1 VESILHSSIA
11 LSGKLSKD
19 IMTKTP
25 RAEKP
30 TWRTMVDIMG
40 LPPPATK
47 PAEDYPH
54 VSQQGFFVRLGKKR
68 RDGVVRRSY
77 IARVDVLQPDGTF
90 QNGKVT
96 LGLVEDYGTGDKV
109 LTLRQAEDAARKAV
123 EDSKRLKAG
132 DSVRLTVGDAYAKL
146 RESLDSPT
154 TTDSPDYASKM
165 TGVYARFLSHLAPR
179 HLDTLKEGFWIDYLA
194 RLRTGKLQVGTEKD
208 DAGKEVPVLRKAGS
222 VSYAL
227 GVLNAAARLYRIAHE
242 YRGIEGEDKGWD
254 PTRAATE
261 KMEAPNERETFL
273 RFEDLP
279 KAWAATDQLM
289 SPWWRDLWRVYLCTG
304 LRDKLVM
311 DMRFDQIDFDRGLYL
326 IEPLARG
333 AKRRRKKLSQE
344 ERKRPIEMP
353 LSSHV
358 LGILKKRQQF
368 APKGEAGEWV
378 WYSTE
383 TARRK
388 TKELPRLTDPRSSW
402 QRLTPVVGYWCYKHD
417 LRRTF
422 ASVAATIDPSAV
434 LALSLLMLHSSKTVS
449 KALGVPQITVEYIK
463 GQQRA
468 MRALTEKVSRAVLEL
483 AGELPPTDLT
493 AGIRE
498 YVELPASIH
507 QLLALEEKAPT
518 RGEELAEAA

>member
-1 VESILHSSIA
+1 
-11 LSGKLSKD
+11 
-19 IMTKTP
+19 MTKT
-25 RAEKP
+25 EKV

-40 LPPPATK
+40 LPPPTTK
-47 PAEDYPH
+47 PADDFPH
-54 VSQQGFFVRLGKKR
+54 VSQQGFFVRVGKQR
-68 RDGVVRRSY
+68 SDGVVRRSY
-77 IARVDVLQPDGTF
+77 IVRVDVLQPDGSF
-90 QNGKVT
+90 KNGKVT

-109 LTLRQAEDAARKAV
+109 LTLRLAEEAARKAV

-132 DSVRLTVGDAYAKL
+132 DSVRMTVGDAYAKL

-154 TTDSPDYASKM
+154 TTDSPDYRDKM
-165 TGVYARFLSHLAPR
+165 TGVYERFLSHLAPR
-179 HLDTLKEGFWIDYLA
+179 YLDSLKEGFWIDFQA
-194 RLRTGKLQVGTEKD
+194 RLREGKLQVGTQKGDDGKD
-208 DAGKEVPVLRKAGS
+208 VPVLRKAGS
-222 VSYAL
+222 VSYTL
-227 GVLNAAARLYRIAHE
+227 GILNTAARLYKIGHE

-254 PTRAATE
+254 PTRAGTE
-261 KMEAPNERETFL
+261 KLEAPNERETFIK
-273 RFEDLP
+273 FEDLP
-279 KAWAATDQLM
+279 RAWAATDQLM
-289 SPWWRDLWRVYLCTG
+289 SPWWRDMWRVYLLTG

-311 DMRFDQIDFDRGLYL
+311 DMRFDQIDFERGVYL

-333 AKRRRKKLSQE
+333 AKRRRKKLSQD

-353 LSSHV
+353 LSSYV

-383 TARRK
+383 TTRRK
-388 TKELPRLTDPRSSW
+388 TKDLPRLTDPRASW
-402 QRLTPVVGYWCYKHD
+402 QRITPVIGYWCYKHD

-422 ASVAATIDPSAV
+422 ASLAATVDPASV

-483 AGELPPTDLT
+483 VGELPPTELT
-493 AGIRE
+493 ANIRE
-498 YVELPASIH
+498 YEQLPESVDR
-507 QLLALEEKAPT
+507 LLALEEKAPT
-518 RGEELAEAA
+518 RGEEITEEAAAA